1 MNNNFNLLNFNSVF
15 SSAFLTQFSL
25 IFKVLFLI
33 GDLFLVIFLLVVIKQ
48 VFSMDHIV
56 HDSND
61 SLFIKTFGFLLLFA
75 AISLF
80 LISLAIL

>member
-1 MNNNFNLLNFNSVF
+1 MNNFNFPIKLNGFSVA
-15 SSAFLTQFSL
+15 SGANLM
-25 IFKVLFLI
+25 FKI
-33 GDLFLVIFLLVVIKQ
+33 GFLVANLFIIIFLLVVLRQ
-48 VFSMDHIV
+48 VFSMDHII

-61 SLFIKTFGFLLLFA
+61 SMFIKTFTFILLFA